1 MQENKFKEATGFYEP
16 IVRKNFDNILNVSAI
31 VLANLCVSYIMTS
44 QNEEAEELMRKIE
57 KEEEQ
62 LAYEDPEKK
71 VFHLCIVNLVI
82 GTLYCAKGTIP
93 ILCKHFIAQRLIP
106 NFSKKL
112 DFFVKT
118 KEFLFQHY
126 ILTKFSCCSLTFL
139 VHKEEKIKKCSK
151 NS

>member
-1 MQENKFKEATGFYEP
+1 
-16 IVRKNFDNILNVSAI
+16 
-31 VLANLCVSYIMTS
+31 
-44 QNEEAEELMRKIE
+44 MRKIE

-82 GTLYCAKGTIP
+82 GTLYCAKGAIP

-106 NFSKKL
+106 NFSQKL

-139 VHKEEKIKKCSK
+139 VHK
-151 NS
+151 

>member
-82 GTLYCAKGTIP
+82 GTLYCAKG
-93 ILCKHFIAQRLIP
+93 
-106 NFSKKL
+106 
-112 DFFVKT
+112 
-118 KEFLFQHY
+118 
-126 ILTKFSCCSLTFL
+126 
-139 VHKEEKIKKCSK
+139 
-151 NS
+151 